1 MTDTIAPITFHD
13 IVNLGKKR
21 VDDTTTV
28 EVPALGGSVVLRQIS
43 GAEQDAAVAAGNIDG
58 AFDGHVVAREQI
70 KASLV
75 DPALPEGEADAILD
89 NLPVQAFG
97 QLQTIV
103 QANSG
108 LLGVGVEQMVAV
120 FRSAAGA
127 GGADAPGGAVDHAGD
142 VDVAAG
148 MGEADTDADDGDAGV
163 LPSDATDGGDGGEAA
178 GEAAGVA
185 AEVAGVTA

>member
-1 MTDTIAPITFHD
+1 MTDTAPTITFHD
-13 IVNLGKKR
+13 IVSLGKKR

-43 GAEQDAAVAAGNIDG
+43 GAEQDAAVAAGQVG
-58 AFDGHVVAREQI
+58 GEFDSHIVARAQI

-75 DPALPEGEADAILD
+75 EPALPPDEADEILD

-97 QLQTIV
+97 QLQAIV

-108 LLGVGVEQMVAV
+108 LLGVGVEQMVAM

-127 GGADAPGGAVDHAGD
+127 SDPHGPGTHGDHGSDALVGDGLAGND
-142 VDVAAG
+142 AS
-148 MGEADTDADDGDAGV
+148 ADDEVASV
-163 LPSDATDGGDGGEAA
+163 LPVEAARAGEGSEAA
-178 GEAAGVA
+178 GEDRG
-185 AEVAGVTA
+185 AEAQDGAVTA